1 MGNNT
6 PQCRLCIF
14 LSLLFLALQLLDPV
28 ASASES
34 ESGESPAFYPA
45 SFVNYGNYSRAQ
57 CFTLDEDNSVDCLM
71 QMLNT
76 TDPPSIYTYW
86 DYNAL
91 WEPVSCLLR
100 NVTLTNRDDDNSKCL
115 FMKLIV
121 EKRGVSI
128 LLYCWNAAA
137 ALFIIL
143 FAFIFAPPQPRFPAS
158 YPA

>member
-6 PQCRLCIF
+6 AQHRLVVL
-14 LSLLFLALQLLDPV
+14 LSLILVALQLVHPV

-34 ESGESPAFYPA
+34 ESGESTAFYPA
-45 SFVNYGNYSRAQ
+45 SFVNYGNYSEAQ
-57 CFTLDEDNSVDCLM
+57 CFTLDESNSVDCLM

-100 NVTLTNRDDDNSKCL
+100 NVTLKDRADDDGKS
-115 FMKLIV
+115 
-121 EKRGVSI
+121 
-128 LLYCWNAAA
+128 LL
-137 ALFIIL
+137 LK
-143 FAFIFAPPQPRFPAS
+143 
-158 YPA
+158 